1 MIEYSY
7 FIVTMRMAHSMAHS
21 MAHGLCIIRINP
33 ACLTSFASSIKMA
46 NFLNIV
52 LERLL

>member
-7 FIVTMRMAHSMAHS
+7 FIVTMRMAHE
-21 MAHGLCIIRINP
+21 LCIIRINP

>member
-7 FIVTMRMAHSMAHS
+7 FIVTMRMADS